1 MKAIVQRAYGGTE
14 VLSVTDVDPPAIGP
28 SDALVRVRAAGV
40 DPGVWHLVA
49 GLPYMVRLMGFGL
62 RAPKNPTP
70 GMDVAGVVERVGDAV
85 TRLHPGDEVFGT
97 ATGSFAEL
105 TRADEKKLAHKPASL
120 GFEEAAALPV
130 SGTTALQAVRDK
142 GQVKEGQRVAV
153 LGAGGGVG
161 HLAVQIAKA
170 FGAEVTGV
178 CSTARVD
185 FVAQLGVDRV
195 VDRTRED
202 FASVGPF
209 DVIVDAAGRRPL
221 SQLRRALTSQGTL
234 VLVGGE
240 GGNRW
245 TGGFER
251 QLAASVASPFLGHN
265 LRAVIAK
272 DKADDLEVLAG
283 LIDEGKL
290 RPVVDRT
297 FPLADAAKAIEYMHS
312 GAPSGKVVLTV

>member
-14 VLSVTDVDPPAIGP
+14 VLSVTDLDPPAIGP
-28 SDALVRVRAAGV
+28 SDVLVRVRAAGV

-97 ATGSFAEL
+97 ATASFAEL
-105 TRADEKKLAHKPASL
+105 TRAEERKLAHKPASL
-120 GFEEAAALPV
+120 GFAEAAALPV

-178 CSTARVD
+178 CNTARVD
-185 FVAQLGVDRV
+185 FVASLGVDRV

-202 FASVGPF
+202 FASLGPF
-209 DVIVDAAGRRPL
+209 DVIIDAAGRRPL
-221 SQLRRALTSQGTL
+221 SQLRRALTSRGTL
-234 VLVGGE
+234 VIVGGE

-251 QLAASVASPFLGHN
+251 QLITSVVSPFLGQN

-272 DKADDLEVLAG
+272 ENADDLEVLAG
-283 LIDEGKL
+283 LIDEGKV

-297 FPLADAAKAIEYMHS
+297 FPLADAADAIEYMHS
-312 GAPSGKVVLTV
+312 GAPRGKVVLTI